1 VYDPPLLRKWQEL
14 VTGRSILVL
23 GGARSGKS
31 RYAEGLAAGFAGDR
45 TYIATAR
52 PGDAEM
58 AARIAAHLARRGPD
72 WSTIEAPLALVEAL
86 EKATGDFVLIDC
98 LTLWISNL
106 ILADLDI
113 APRIERLAGA
123 LKSRPGTV
131 VMVSNEVGLGIVP
144 DNALARRFRDEAG
157 FAHQRL
163 AQASDEV
170 LFITAGLAAR
180 LKP

>member
-1 VYDPPLLRKWQEL
+1 M
-14 VTGRSILVL
+14 TGRSILVL

-31 RYAEGLAAGFAGDR
+31 RYAEGLAAGFAGNR

-52 PGDAEM
+52 PDDAEM

-72 WSTIEAPLALVEAL
+72 WTTIEAPLELVEAL
-86 EKATGDFVLIDC
+86 EQVASAFVLIDC

-106 ILADLDI
+106 MIADLDI
-113 APRIERLAGA
+113 APQIERLAGA
-123 LKSRPGTV
+123 LGARPGTI

-163 AQASDEV
+163 AQACDKV
-170 LFITAGLAAR
+170 LFMTAGLPTR

>member
-1 VYDPPLLRKWQEL
+1 MDDLPGSCNGQGQ
-14 VTGRSILVL
+14 VTGRAILVL

-31 RYAEGLAAGFAGDR
+31 RFAEGLADGAAGPKC
-45 TYIATAR
+45 YIATAQ

-58 AARIAAHLARRGPD
+58 AARIAAHRSRRGGD
-72 WSTIEAPLALVEAL
+72 WSTIEAPIDVVEAL
-86 EKATGDFVLIDC
+86 ESIAEPFVLIDC

-106 ILADLDI
+106 LLADLDV

-123 LKSRPGTV
+123 LQAHPGTV
-131 VMVSNEVGLGIVP
+131 VVVSNEVGLGIVP

-163 AQASDEV
+163 AQTCEEV
-170 LFITAGLAAR
+170 VFLTAGLPR
-180 LKP
+180 TLKP

>member
-1 VYDPPLLRKWQEL
+1 MS
-14 VTGRSILVL
+14 GRTILVL

-31 RYAEGLAAGFAGDR
+31 RYAEGLAAEYAGNR
-45 TYIATAR
+45 TLIATAQ

-72 WSTIEAPLALVEAL
+72 WATIEAPIELVEAL

-106 ILADLDI
+106 LLADLEV

-123 LKSRPGTV
+123 LATRPGTL

-144 DNALARRFRDEAG
+144 DNPLARRFRDEAG
-157 FAHQRL
+157 LAHQRL
-163 AQASDEV
+163 AQGSDEV
-170 LFITAGLAAR
+170 IFMTAGLPTR